1 MADRRVSPGDDVLH
15 ERDTSTRPGAPSM
28 RFEVVLFG
36 VLTVFLVLAGV
47 VYYVW
52 SDEWAG
58 TVLLVLGGGLSG
70 ITGGYFAF
78 QVRLER
84 ADVADAGERRPEP
97 KDEPE
102 PIHAS
107 IWPLEMGGGLTLTCL
122 GLVLGRFIVLLGL
135 VLVVHSTIGW
145 IRQSRTGH

>member
-1 MADRRVSPGDDVLH
+1 
-15 ERDTSTRPGAPSM
+15 M
-28 RFEVVLFG
+28 RFEVALFG

-84 ADVADAGERRPEP
+84 ADLADAGEPVP
-97 KDEPE
+97 VEPE
-102 PIHAS
+102 VPIHAS
-107 IWPLEMGGGLTLTCL
+107 IWPLEMGAGMTITCL
-122 GLVLGRFIVLLGL
+122 GLVLGRFVLLFGL
-135 VLVVHSTIGW
+135 VLAVHSVVGW
-145 IRQSRTGH
+145 VTQSRVGH

>member
-1 MADRRVSPGDDVLH
+1 MT
-15 ERDTSTRPGAPSM
+15 ERDTSTTPGTTPSM
-28 RFEVVLFG
+28 RFEVALFG
-36 VLTVFLVLAGV
+36 ALTVFLVLAGI

-84 ADVADAGERRPEP
+84 ADLADAGAHRPEP
-97 KDEPE
+97 KEEPE
-102 PIHAS
+102 AVHAS
-107 IWPLEMGGGLTLTCL
+107 IWPFEMGGGLTITCL
-122 GLVLGRFIVLLGL
+122 GLVLGRFVILLGL
-135 VLVVHSTIGW
+135 VLTMHSVIGW
-145 IRQSRTGH
+145 IRQSRAGH

>member
-1 MADRRVSPGDDVLH
+1 MT
-15 ERDTSTRPGAPSM
+15 ERDTSTTPGTVPSM
-28 RFEVVLFG
+28 RFEVFLFG
-36 VLTVFLVLAGV
+36 ALTVFLVLAGI

-58 TVLLVLGGGLSG
+58 TILLVLGGGLAA
-70 ITGGYFAF
+70 ITGGYFFF

-84 ADVADAGERRPEP
+84 ADHADAGADGPEAE
-97 KDEPE
+97 EPE

-107 IWPLEMGGGLTLTCL
+107 IWPFELGGGLTLTSL
-122 GLVLGRFIVLLGL
+122 GLVLGRFVILLGL
-135 VLVVHSTIGW
+135 VITAHAVIGW